1 MHTIIRK
8 CCRWMSWMLLLCGVS
23 SAFASK
29 YNMPVGVTPI
39 SKEIY
44 TLHMTIFWIVV
55 AIGILVF
62 GVLIYALIN
71 HRKSQGHVAAKFHSS
86 LKVELIWTIIPFLI
100 LIAMAIPATRVLML
114 MEDDSDADL
123 NIKITGYQW
132 KWKYDYLDE
141 NISFFSN
148 LATTQDQIQ
157 GKAPKGE
164 NYLLEVDKP
173 IVVPTH
179 KKIRF
184 LVTANDVIHSWW
196 VPELGVKRDAIPGF
210 IHEAW
215 AKIEKPGTYR
225 GQCAELC
232 GVGHGFMPIVVVAL
246 GEPDYKK
253 WVAEQKGVAL
263 KQANALEENKP
274 LTKAELMEAGQKVY
288 GATCTVCHQATG
300 MGMPPAF
307 PALKGSKIV
316 TGDVAKQL
324 SIVLHGVKGTA
335 MQAFGEQLT
344 DKDIAAVVTYQR
356 NSWGNDDQA
365 KFGKAAGGLVQP
377 SEVAAA
383 RKASSN

>member
-1 MHTIIRK
+1 MMRDISRK
-8 CCRWMSWMLLLCGVS
+8 LMQLLGCVLLLCGAT
-23 SAFASK
+23 SAVASK

-39 SKEIY
+39 SQEIY

-55 AIGILVF
+55 AIGLIVF
-62 GVLIYALIN
+62 SVLIYSLIK
-71 HRKSQGHVAAKFHSS
+71 HRKSQGAVAATFHSS
-86 LKVELIWTIIPFLI
+86 LKVELAWTLIPFII
-100 LIAMAIPATRVLML
+100 LVLMAIPATRVLLM
-114 MEDDSDADL
+114 MEDDSNADL

-141 NISFFSN
+141 NISFYST
-148 LATTQDQIQ
+148 LSTTQDQIE

-164 NYLLEVDKP
+164 HYLLEVDKP

-232 GVGHGFMPIVVVAL
+232 GVGHGFMPIVVIAKN
-246 GEPDYKK
+246 EADYKQ
-253 WVAEQKGVAL
+253 WVAEQKGIAL
-263 KQANALEENKP
+263 KKANVPEDNGLMS
-274 LTKAELMEAGQKVY
+274 KADLMTQGQKIY
-288 GATCTVCHQATG
+288 SATCSVCHQPGGT
-300 MGMPPAF
+300 GMPPAF
-307 PALKGSKIV
+307 PALKGGKIA
-316 TGDVAKQL
+316 TGDVKHHLAN
-324 SIVLHGVKGTA
+324 VVHGVKGTA
-335 MQAFGEQLT
+335 MQAFGDQLT
-344 DKDIAAVVTYQR
+344 DKDIAAVITYER

-365 KFGKAAGGLVQP
+365 KYGKLAGGLVQP
-377 SEVAAA
+377 SDVAAA
-383 RKASSN
+383 RK

>member
-8 CCRWMSWMLLLCGVS
+8 CCRWMSWMLLLCGVG

-39 SKEIY
+39 SREIY

-246 GEPDYKK
+246 DEPDYKK